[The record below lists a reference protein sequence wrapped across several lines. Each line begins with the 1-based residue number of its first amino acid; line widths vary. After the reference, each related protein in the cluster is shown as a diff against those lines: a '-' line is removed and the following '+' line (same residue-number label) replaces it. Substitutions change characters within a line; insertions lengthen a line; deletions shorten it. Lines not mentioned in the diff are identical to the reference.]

1 MSDKNE
7 KYQRRRLSSSYFSTI
22 ISIALVLF
30 LLGLMGFLLINA
42 RRISNNV
49 KENIG
54 FEVILK
60 DSVPEAEIRQF
71 QKTMDANEFVRATR
85 FISREEAAGD
95 LQQKIGD
102 DFIKFLGYNP
112 LSSAV
117 EVKLKAAYAR
127 PDSIGW
133 IEKEMTQSPIVK
145 EVFYEKSLVNLV
157 NENVN
162 KISFVLLGFTAL
174 LLTISIALINN
185 TIRLSIY
192 SKRFLIKTMQLVGAT
207 SGFIRKPFLLKSLRH
222 GAYSGV
228 FAIIL
233 LGLTLYGLFKQLPEL
248 FVLED
253 IKLFG
258 ILAVSLV
265 VLGILI
271 SFISTFVAIGKFLK
285 LKLDDLH
292 Y

>member
-1 MSDKNE
+1 
-7 KYQRRRLSSSYFSTI
+7 
-22 ISIALVLF
+22 
-30 LLGLMGFLLINA
+30 
-42 RRISNNV
+42 
-49 KENIG
+49 
-54 FEVILK
+54 
-60 DSVPEAEIRQF
+60 
-71 QKTMDANEFVRATR
+71 
-85 FISREEAAGD
+85 
-95 LQQKIGD
+95 
-102 DFIKFLGYNP
+102 
-112 LSSAV
+112 
-117 EVKLKAAYAR
+117 
-127 PDSIGW
+127 
-133 IEKEMTQSPIVK
+133 
-145 EVFYEKSLVNLV
+145 
-157 NENVN
+157 
-162 KISFVLLGFTAL
+162 LLGFTAL